1 MLRRMSLF
9 GKLED
14 TPLQELLQV
23 MAASQVTGKLRLT
36 GRDREGIIVFRNGNI
51 VYAASSAARQTLGN
65 LLLLQGLVSEEKLS
79 NALDRQHAAREE
91 QRLGSIL
98 VEMKAIDEETL
109 AEVVQQQTERVVT
122 EFLAWES
129 GYFKLD
135 KLELEDFGEVEVDAR
150 EFLMR
155 EGLSTDDL
163 LSDLQARIEEFKS
176 DDTDDTPAGTLDA
189 AALARSPGS
198 LSTLKS
204 LMGEIR
210 SPQFT
215 GEITQKILS
224 FANELFSR
232 GVLFVVRQDG
242 FGVMGQFG
250 IHAEDGQA
258 EARLRQ
264 LLIPEDESTIL
275 SESAGRKEALVESL
289 QETEWNLKLLEA
301 IGGPAEGD
309 SVAVP
314 LVVNDRVLLVFYGDH
329 LLGDLREGWLEELE
343 LLILQAGLA
352 MEKDLL
358 VKRIEHYENL
368 RRQD

>member
-1 MLRRMSLF
+1 MSLF

-23 MAASQVTGKLRLT
+23 MTASRVTGKLRLT
-36 GRDREGIIVFRNGNI
+36 GRDREGIVVFRNGNI
-51 VYAASSAARQTLGN
+51 LYAASSSARQTLGN
-65 LLLLQGLVSEEKLS
+65 LLLLEDLVAEDQLSE
-79 NALDRQHAAREE
+79 ALDRQHAAKEE
-91 QRLGSIL
+91 KRLGSIL
-98 VEMKAIDEETL
+98 VEMEAIDEETL
-109 AEVVQQQTERVVT
+109 ARVVRQQTERVVM
-122 EFLAWES
+122 EFVGWEK

-135 KLELEDFGEVEVDAR
+135 RLELEDFGEIEVDATD
-150 EFLMR
+150 FLMR
-155 EGLSTDDL
+155 EGLSTDEL
-163 LSDLQARIEEFKS
+163 VSDLQTKIEEFKES
-176 DDTDDTPAGTLDA
+176 EIAAPVEAASGEATATDTTRN
-189 AALARSPGS
+189 LA
-198 LSTLKS
+198 TLKS

-224 FANELFSR
+224 FANELFNR
-232 GVLFVVRQDG
+232 GVLFVIRQDG

-250 IHAEDGQA
+250 IHSDDGQA

-264 LLIPEDESTIL
+264 LLIPLDQPSVL
-275 SESAGRKEALVESL
+275 SESAGRKEATVGRLE
-289 QETEWNLKLLEA
+289 ETEWNQKLLEA
-301 IGGPAEGD
+301 IGGPTEGD
-309 SVAVP
+309 SVTAP
-314 LVVNDRVLLVFYGDH
+314 LIVNNRVLLVLYGDH
-329 LLGDLREGWLEELE
+329 LLGDLREGWLEELD

>member
-65 LLLLQGLVSEEKLS
+65 LLLLEGLVSEDNLS
-79 NALDRQHAAREE
+79 DALDRQHAAKKE

-98 VEMKAIDEETL
+98 IEMKAIDEETL
-109 AEVVQQQTERVVT
+109 ADVVRQQTERVVT
-122 EFLAWES
+122 EFIGWES

-155 EGLSTDDL
+155 GGLSTDAL
-163 LSDLQARIEEFKS
+163 LSDLQAKIEAFQSASEE
-176 DDTDDTPAGTLDA
+176 PAAGGASEA
-189 AALARSPGS
+189 AATARSRGG

-224 FANELFSR
+224 YANELFSR

-250 IHAEDGQA
+250 VQTDDGQS

-264 LLIPEDESTIL
+264 LLIPEDEPSVL
-275 SESAGRKEALVESL
+275 SECAGRKEAMVEPL
-289 QETEWNLKLLEA
+289 AETEWNQKLLDA

-309 SVAVP
+309 SVAAP
-314 LVVNDRVLLVFYGDH
+314 LIVNDRVLLVLYGDH
-329 LLGDLREGWLEELE
+329 LLGDLQEGWLEQLE

>member
-1 MLRRMSLF
+1 MSLF

-14 TPLQELLQV
+14 NPLQELLQV
-23 MAASQVTGKLRLT
+23 IAASRVTGKLRLT
-36 GRDREGIIVFRNGNI
+36 GRDREGIVVFRNGNI
-51 VYAASSAARQTLGN
+51 VYAASSAARLTLGN
-65 LLLLQGLVSEEKLS
+65 LLLLDDLVTEDQLS
-79 NALDRQHAAREE
+79 DALDKQHAAKDE

-98 VEMKAIDEETL
+98 VEMEAIDEETL
-109 AEVVQQQTERVVT
+109 ADVVRQQTERVMI
-122 EFLAWES
+122 EFVAWDK

-135 KLELEDFGEVEVDAR
+135 KLELEDFGEVEVDAN

-155 EGLSTDDL
+155 EGLNTDTL
-163 LSDLQARIEEFKS
+163 LSELESKIEEFQREEAA
-176 DDTDDTPAGTLDA
+176 PIADA
-189 AALARSPGS
+189 KDRSSPGDAS
-198 LSTLKS
+198 STLSTLKS

-224 FANELFSR
+224 FADELFSR
-232 GVLFVVRQDG
+232 GILFVVRQDG

-250 IHAEDGQA
+250 VSSADGQA
-258 EARLRQ
+258 ESRLRQ
-264 LLIPEDESTIL
+264 LLIPDNQPSVLT
-275 SESAGRKEALVESL
+275 ESAGRKEATVGEM
-289 QETEWNLKLLEA
+289 EKTEWNQKLLEA

-309 SVAVP
+309 SVTVP
-314 LVVNDRVLLVFYGDH
+314 MIVNDKVLLVFYGDH
-329 LLGDLREGWLEELE
+329 ILGDLRSGWLEELE

>member
-1 MLRRMSLF
+1 MSLF

-23 MAASQVTGKLRLT
+23 IAASSVTGKLRLT
-36 GRDREGIIVFRNGNI
+36 GRDREGIMVFRNGSI
-51 VYAASSAARQTLGN
+51 VYAASSAARLTLGN
-65 LLLLQGLVSEEKLS
+65 LLLLDDLVTEDQLS
-79 NALDRQHAAREE
+79 DALDKQHAAKDE

-98 VEMKAIDEETL
+98 VEMEAIDEETL
-109 AEVVQQQTERVVT
+109 ADVVRQQTERVMI
-122 EFLAWES
+122 EFVAWDK

-135 KLELEDFGEVEVDAR
+135 KLELEDFGEVEVDAN

-155 EGLSTDDL
+155 EGLNTDTL
-163 LSDLQARIEEFKS
+163 LSELESKIEEFQREEAAPIA
-176 DDTDDTPAGTLDA
+176 DATDHSSPRDSSGT
-189 AALARSPGS
+189 

-224 FANELFSR
+224 YTDELFGR

-250 IHAEDGQA
+250 VHSADGQA
-258 EARLRQ
+258 ESRLRQ
-264 LLIPEDESTIL
+264 LLIPDDQPSVLI
-275 SESAGRKEALVESL
+275 ESAGRKEVTVGEME
-289 QETEWNLKLLEA
+289 ETEWNQKLLEA

-309 SVAVP
+309 SVTVP
-314 LVVNDRVLLVFYGDH
+314 MIVNDKVLLVFYGDH
-329 LLGDLREGWLEELE
+329 ILENLRGGWLEELE
-343 LLILQAGLA
+343 LLVLQAGLA

>member
-1 MLRRMSLF
+1 MLRPMSLF

-14 TPLQELLQV
+14 TPLQEILQV

-36 GRDREGIIVFRNGNI
+36 GRDREGIMVFRNGKI

-65 LLLLQGLVSEEKLS
+65 LLLLEGLVSEEQLS
-79 NALDRQHAAREE
+79 HALDRQHAAKKE

-98 VEMKAIDEETL
+98 IEMKAIDEETL

-135 KLELEDFGEVEVDAR
+135 KLELQDFGEVEVDAR

-155 EGLSTDDL
+155 EGLSTDEL
-163 LSDLQARIEEFKS
+163 LSDLQTRIDELQMAGEHGLTAGVSDVASIARRA
-176 DDTDDTPAGTLDA
+176 D
-189 AALARSPGS
+189 S
-198 LSTLKS
+198 LSTLKA

-224 FANELFSR
+224 YANELFSR

-250 IHAEDGQA
+250 IPTEEGQT
-258 EARLRQ
+258 EAKLRQ
-264 LLIPEDESTIL
+264 LLIPEDAPTL
-275 SESAGRKEALVESL
+275 LRESAGRKEALVEPL
-289 QETEWNLKLLEA
+289 EETEWNTKLLEA

-314 LVVNDRVLLVFYGDH
+314 LVVNDRVLLVLYGDH
-329 LLGDLREGWLEELE
+329 LQGDLREGWLEELE

>member
-1 MLRRMSLF
+1 MSLF

-23 MAASQVTGKLRLT
+23 MVASRVTGRLRLT
-36 GRDREGIIVFRNGNI
+36 ARDREGIIVLRNGNI
-51 VYAASSAARQTLGN
+51 VYAASSSARQTLGN
-65 LLLLQGLVSEEKLS
+65 LLLLDDLVSEDQLS
-79 NALDRQHAAREE
+79 SALDRQHAAKEE

-98 VEMKAIDEETL
+98 IEMGAIDDETL
-109 AEVVQQQTERVVT
+109 ARVVRQQTERVMT
-122 EFLAWES
+122 EFLTWDR

-135 KLELEDFGEVEVDAR
+135 KLQLENLGEIEVDAH

-163 LSDLQARIEEFKS
+163 LSELQTKIEEFKQEE
-176 DDTDDTPAGTLDA
+176 PEEETL
-189 AALARSPGS
+189 S
-198 LSTLKS
+198 LKS
-204 LMGEIR
+204 SSETPRTLSSLKTVMGEIR

-224 FANELFSR
+224 YADEIFSR

-250 IHAEDGQA
+250 VHSEDGRA
-258 EARLRQ
+258 EVGLRQ
-264 LLIPEDESTIL
+264 LHIPDNQPSIL
-275 SESAGRKEALVESL
+275 SDCAERKEVFCGSME
-289 QETEWNLKLLEA
+289 ETEWNQELLEA
-301 IGGPAEGD
+301 IGGPAEGH
-309 SVAVP
+309 SVTVP
-314 LVVNDRVLLVFYGDH
+314 LIVNDRVMLVFYGDQM
-329 LLGDLREGWLEELE
+329 LGDLRQGWLEELE

>member
-1 MLRRMSLF
+1 MSLF

-23 MAASQVTGKLRLT
+23 MAASQVSGKLRLT
-36 GRDREGIIVFRNGNI
+36 GRDREGIVVFRNGNI
-51 VYAASSAARQTLGN
+51 VYAASSGARQTLGN
-65 LLLLQGLVSEEKLS
+65 LLLLQGLVSENHLS
-79 NALDRQHAAREE
+79 DALDRQHAAKAEL
-91 QRLGSIL
+91 RLGSIL
-98 VEMKAIDEETL
+98 IEMNAIDDETL
-109 AEVVQQQTERVVT
+109 AEVVRQQTERVVM
-122 EFLAWES
+122 EFVGWES

-135 KLELEDFGEVEVDAR
+135 KLELEDFGEVEVDAS

-155 EGLSTDDL
+155 EGLRTDDL
-163 LSDLQARIEEFKS
+163 LSDLQGKIEEFKS
-176 DDTDDTPAGTLDA
+176 SEAEPTAEEATDTAVAT
-189 AALARSPGS
+189 RSPGS

-224 FANELFSR
+224 YAHELFAR
-232 GVLFVVRQDG
+232 GALFVVRQDG

-250 IHAEDGQA
+250 IPADDGQS
-258 EARLRQ
+258 EARMRQ
-264 LLIPEDESTIL
+264 LLIPDDQTSIL
-275 SESAGRKEALVESL
+275 TECAGRKEAMVGPLE
-289 QETEWNLKLLEA
+289 ETEWNQKLLEA
-301 IGGPAEGD
+301 LGGPAEGD
-309 SVAVP
+309 SVAAP
-314 LVVNDRVLLVFYGDH
+314 LIVNDRVLLVLYGDH

>member
-1 MLRRMSLF
+1 MSLF

-23 MAASQVTGKLRLT
+23 MVGSRVTGRLRLT
-36 GRDREGIIVFRNGNI
+36 GRDREGIVVLRNGNI
-51 VYAASSAARQTLGN
+51 VYAASSSARQTLGN
-65 LLLLQGLVSEEKLS
+65 LLLLDGSVSEEQLS
-79 NALDRQHAAREE
+79 DALDRQHAAKDE

-98 VEMKAIDEETL
+98 VEMGAIEEETL
-109 AEVVQQQTERVVT
+109 AQVVRQQTERVMT
-122 EFLAWES
+122 EFVTWEK

-135 KLELEDFGEVEVDAR
+135 KLELEDFGEIEVDAH

-155 EGLSTDDL
+155 EGLNTDKL
-163 LSDLQARIEEFKS
+163 LSDLQSMIEEFQQ
-176 DDTDDTPAGTLDA
+176 DEPEEDTLSPTSPSGTPRTL
-189 AALARSPGS
+189 SS
-198 LSTLKS
+198 LKS
-204 LMGEIR
+204 VMGEIR

-224 FANELFSR
+224 YANEIFSR
-232 GVLFVVRQDG
+232 GVLFVVRQEG

-250 IHAEDGQA
+250 VHGEDGQA
-258 EARLRQ
+258 EVRLRQ
-264 LLIPEDESTIL
+264 LQIPDDQTSIL
-275 SESAGRKEALVESL
+275 TECAERQEAFCGRIE
-289 QETEWNLKLLEA
+289 ETEWNQKLLEA

-309 SVAVP
+309 SIAVP
-314 LVVNDRVLLVFYGDH
+314 LTVNGKVMLVFYGDQT
-329 LLGDLREGWLEELE
+329 LGDLRQGWFEELE

>member
-1 MLRRMSLF
+1 MSLF

-23 MAASQVTGKLRLT
+23 IAASRVTGKLRLT
-36 GRDREGIIVFRNGNI
+36 GRDREGIVVFRNGNI
-51 VYAASSAARQTLGN
+51 VYAASSSARQTLGN
-65 LLLLQGLVSEEKLS
+65 LLLLDELVSEDQLS
-79 NALDRQHAAREE
+79 DALDKQHAARDE

-98 VEMKAIDEETL
+98 IEMKAIDEEIL
-109 AEVVQQQTERVVT
+109 ADVVRRQTERVIT
-122 EFLAWES
+122 EFVGWGK

-135 KLELEDFGEVEVDAR
+135 KLELEDFGEIEVDAN

-155 EGLSTDDL
+155 EGLSTDRL
-163 LSDLQARIEEFKS
+163 LGELQSKIDEFQHEEPEP
-176 DDTDDTPAGTLDA
+176 DDEVVAHPAIPGD
-189 AALARSPGS
+189 SPRS

-224 FANELFSR
+224 YANELFSR
-232 GVLFVVRQDG
+232 GVLFVVRQGG

-250 IHAEDGQA
+250 VHSEENQA

-264 LLIPEDESTIL
+264 LLIPEDQPSVLT
-275 SESAGRKEALVESL
+275 ESAGRKEATIGPMEMT
-289 QETEWNLKLLEA
+289 QWNQRLLEA
-301 IGGPAEGD
+301 IGGPANGD
-309 SVAVP
+309 SVTVP
-314 LVVNDRVLLVFYGDH
+314 LIVNDKVLLVFYGDH
-329 LLGDLREGWLEELE
+329 ILGDSRQGWLEELE

-368 RRQD
+368 RRQN

>member
-1 MLRRMSLF
+1 MSLF

-23 MAASQVTGKLRLT
+23 MVGSRVTGRLRLT
-36 GRDREGIIVFRNGNI
+36 GRDREGIVVLRNGNI
-51 VYAASSAARQTLGN
+51 VYAASSSARQTLGN
-65 LLLLQGLVSEEKLS
+65 LLLLDGLVSEEQLS
-79 NALDRQHAAREE
+79 DALDRQHAAKDE

-98 VEMKAIDEETL
+98 VEMGAIEEATL
-109 AEVVQQQTERVVT
+109 AQVVRQQTERVMT
-122 EFLAWES
+122 EFVTWEK

-135 KLELEDFGEVEVDAR
+135 KLELEDFGEIEVDAH

-155 EGLSTDDL
+155 EGLNTDKL
-163 LSDLQARIEEFKS
+163 LSDLQSKIEEFQQEEPEE
-176 DDTDDTPAGTLDA
+176 DTLSPTSPCATPRTL
-189 AALARSPGS
+189 SS
-198 LSTLKS
+198 LKS
-204 LMGEIR
+204 VMGEIR

-224 FANELFSR
+224 YANEIFSR
-232 GVLFVVRQDG
+232 GVLFVVRQEG

-250 IHAEDGQA
+250 VHGEAGQA
-258 EARLRQ
+258 EVRLRQ
-264 LLIPEDESTIL
+264 LHIPDDQTSIL
-275 SESAGRKEALVESL
+275 TECAERQEAFCGRIE
-289 QETEWNLKLLEA
+289 ETEWNQKLLEA
-301 IGGPAEGD
+301 IGGRAEGD

-314 LVVNDRVLLVFYGDH
+314 LTVNGKVMLVFYGDQT
-329 LLGDLREGWLEELE
+329 LGDLRQGWFEELE

>member
-1 MLRRMSLF
+1 MSLF

-23 MAASQVTGKLRLT
+23 IAASQVTGKLRLT
-36 GRDREGIIVFRNGNI
+36 GHDREGIMVFRNGNV

-65 LLLLQGLVSEEKLS
+65 LLLLDNLVSEDYLS
-79 NALDRQHAAREE
+79 DALDRQHAAKDE

-98 VEMKAIDEETL
+98 VEMGAIDEETL
-109 AEVVQQQTERVVT
+109 ANVVRHQTERVIT
-122 EFLAWES
+122 EFVSWEH

-135 KLELEDFGEVEVDAR
+135 KLDLEDFGEIEVDAT

-155 EGLSTDDL
+155 EGLNTDKL
-163 LSDLQARIEEFKS
+163 LSDLEAKIEEFQQETAPS
-176 DDTDDTPAGTLDA
+176 DTVSEESTDESVSEPRT
-189 AALARSPGS
+189 

-224 FANELFSR
+224 YANGLFSR

-250 IHAEDGQA
+250 VHTDDGKAET
-258 EARLRQ
+258 RLRQ
-264 LLIPEDESTIL
+264 LFIPDNEPTVL
-275 SESAGRKEALVESL
+275 SETAGRKEATIGPMED
-289 QETEWNLKLLEA
+289 TEWNQNLLEA
-301 IGGPAEGD
+301 IGGQAEGD
-309 SVAVP
+309 SVTVP
-314 LVVNDRVLLVFYGDH
+314 LIVNDRVLLLLYGDQV
-329 LLGDLREGWLEELE
+329 LGDLGGGWLEELE
-343 LLILQAGLA
+343 MLILQAGLA

>member
-1 MLRRMSLF
+1 MSLF

-23 MAASQVTGKLRLT
+23 IAASEVTGKLRLT
-36 GRDREGIIVFRNGNI
+36 GRDREGIVVFRNGNI
-51 VYAASSAARQTLGN
+51 VYAASSAARLTLGN
-65 LLLLQGLVSEEKLS
+65 LLLLDDLVTEDQLS
-79 NALDRQHAAREE
+79 DALDKQHAAKDE

-98 VEMKAIDEETL
+98 VEMEAIDEETL
-109 AEVVQQQTERVVT
+109 AAVVRQQTERVMI
-122 EFLAWES
+122 EFVDWDK

-135 KLELEDFGEVEVDAR
+135 KLELEDFGEVEVDAN

-155 EGLSTDDL
+155 EGLNTDTL
-163 LSDLQARIEEFKS
+163 LSELQSKIEEFQREEAEPTVDVE
-176 DDTDDTPAGTLDA
+176 DDSSTPGDTSST
-189 AALARSPGS
+189 

-224 FANELFSR
+224 YADLLFSR

-250 IHAEDGQA
+250 VHSEDGKA
-258 EARLRQ
+258 ESRLRQ
-264 LLIPEDESTIL
+264 LLIPDDQPSVLI
-275 SESAGRKEALVESL
+275 ESAGRKEATVGEME
-289 QETEWNLKLLEA
+289 ETEWNQKLLEA
-301 IGGPAEGD
+301 IGGPAEGE
-309 SVAVP
+309 SVTVP
-314 LVVNDRVLLVFYGDH
+314 LVVNDKVLLVFYGDH
-329 LLGDLREGWLEELE
+329 ILGDLRKGWLEELE

-368 RRQD
+368 RRTD